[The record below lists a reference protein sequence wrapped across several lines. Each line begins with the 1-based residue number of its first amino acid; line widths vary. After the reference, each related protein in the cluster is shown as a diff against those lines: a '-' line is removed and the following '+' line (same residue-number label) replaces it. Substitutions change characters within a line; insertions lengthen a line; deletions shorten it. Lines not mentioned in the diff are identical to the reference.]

1 MTFDPPPKGMM
12 PQISVTIDGKYLG
25 PDSARRNSELVIQAL
40 LCF

>member
-25 PDSARRNSELVIQAL
+25 PDCGVEKTPEAK
-40 LCF
+40 